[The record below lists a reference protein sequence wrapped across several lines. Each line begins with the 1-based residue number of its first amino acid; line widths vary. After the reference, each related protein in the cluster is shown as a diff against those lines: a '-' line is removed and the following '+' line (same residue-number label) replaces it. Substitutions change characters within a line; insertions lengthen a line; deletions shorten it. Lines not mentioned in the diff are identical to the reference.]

1 MLVIVSDSSVLIDL
15 AKARI
20 IKSALG
26 LPYEFVVP
34 DVMFADELL
43 DLGSYTREDLLVA
56 GLKVSGLDGDGVAV
70 AFGFAERYL
79 ALSNNDAFALA
90 LAKTDSC
97 VLLAG
102 DGALRQAAVEENV
115 EVHGHLWLSD
125 EMEKHKTATRKRL
138 LAVLEAWKNDPLVW
152 LPSAELKTRIRRL
165 RRKRK

>member
-1 MLVIVSDSSVLIDL
+1 VLVIVSDSSVLIDL
-15 AKARI
+15 AKARLI
-20 IKSALG
+20 ESALG

-43 DLGSYTREDLLVA
+43 DLGSYTREDLLAA
-56 GLKVSGLDGDGVAV
+56 GLKVGGLDGDGVAV

-79 ALSNNDAFALA
+79 ALSKNDAFALA
-90 LAKTDSC
+90 LAKTDGS

-102 DGALRQAAVEENV
+102 DGALRQAAAEENV

-138 LAVLEAWKNDPLVW
+138 LAVLEAWEDDPLVW
-152 LPSAELKTRIRRL
+152 LPSAELKTRISRL
-165 RRKRK
+165 RRKQR